1 MRMFS
6 RQLLLIL
13 VLGLSQSPWVHAL
26 GFGELRLNS
35 GLNQPLDAEIPL
47 YDTGTLNA
55 SQLLVKLAS
64 PEAFERLGV
73 ERFFFLTRL
82 KFTVNLDGR
91 GGGVIQVTSRD
102 AVREPYLDFIIEAHW
117 PSGRIQREYTVLLD
131 IPQYSDRAAAP
142 VQVTRR
148 PSSEPSN
155 NQVQS
160 RSIPSRSSR
169 GPRPRQGDD
178 RRALPSV
185 DGEGRYRVQ
194 HNDTL
199 ADIARRARPSSDVSI
214 EQVMLALQRNNPRAF
229 IGGNVNR
236 LKSGYVLNYPNAAE
250 ARRVSASQAREEVA
264 RQTAI
269 WRGRAAPSQPQY
281 ALQESPAN
289 PEPAPSAGGSASR
302 SEASEPVGPR
312 GRLSIAAGEGS
323 GEGVGDGNVEKLS
336 LRDQLAAS
344 QENLD
349 RIARQNSELKG
360 RLQDMERQLQ
370 TLQRLLELKD
380 EQLAALQAGIGA
392 APDDESGDA
401 PTDGSDEA
409 TSEAGVQPEP
419 ELPLWREILTAG
431 QTLAVRLW
439 NSGDEALKEQGVEPA
454 PLRAAVLLIP
464 LLLILW
470 LLIRAARSGSSRHS
484 NEEEVAAPVVD
495 PVAVPLVA
503 AGVAAGEAEQ
513 SQGETL
519 DEATAELQGE
529 SAQDNTPAADVAEP
543 ASSEPVEPPAAQ
555 SPPVAVA
562 PAAPAGI
569 DPNEAVAEAGM
580 YIAYRHF
587 EQAKGLL
594 SAALK
599 QHPDHA
605 GLLEKKAELA
615 MEQHDQPSFVEARSA
630 LVALGAQRELE
641 RIEEHL
647 DLRDLGADWSLAD
660 AATADAE
667 SGDEPLDFASAET
680 EQLEHSFDELQASE
694 AGSEIDTSALSLD
707 DAPAETESSESDDQ
721 QADTFA
727 DQDMTDAS
735 QASESSAVEFPAPSA
750 PQAAHPVEEQSEEK
764 TSASD
769 DFEFDLDLSDLELED
784 DLPASSDK
792 TDAESVA
799 EPLEDGPSFR
809 FDEPLENDD
818 EDPTFGDLDFD
829 LEDRFDRVGEF
840 SSLEKE
846 VDDADG
852 LKPESDPSMDQQL
865 EPAAVFDDLEDDGIS
880 LLSDEDDVTQKL
892 NLARAYIE
900 LGESHSARDMLKEV
914 LNDGDDEQR
923 EQAQQLLAK
932 L

>member
-82 KFTVNLDGR
+82 KFAVNLDGR

-155 NQVQS
+155 NQAQS

-199 ADIARRARPSSDVSI
+199 ADIARRARPSNDVSI

-250 ARRVSASQAREEVA
+250 ARRVSAPQAREEVA

-269 WRGRAAPSQPQY
+269 WRGRSAPSQPQY
-281 ALQESPAN
+281 ALQESSAD

-302 SEASEPVGPR
+302 SEASEPAGPR

-401 PTDGSDEA
+401 PADGSDEA
-409 TSEAGVQPEP
+409 TNEAGVQPEP

-495 PVAVPLVA
+495 PVAVPLVT

-513 SQGETL
+513 SQGESL
-519 DEATAELQGE
+519 DEATADLRDEAPKEAEDE
-529 SAQDNTPAADVAEP
+529 SSAAEP
-543 ASSEPVEPPAAQ
+543 DDVPGLNDEAPVA
-555 SPPVAVA
+555 PPVVPEAS
-562 PAAPAGI
+562 AGI
-569 DPNEAVAEAGM
+569 DANEAVAEAGM

-615 MEQHDQPSFVEARSA
+615 IEQQDHAAFTEARSA

-647 DLRDLGADWSLAD
+647 DLRDLGAEWSLANT
-660 AATADAE
+660 AAPGSGSAE
-667 SGDEPLDFASAET
+667 EPSDFASAET

-707 DAPAETESSESDDQ
+707 DEPSETESSESEDE
-721 QADTFA
+721 QANTFA
-727 DQDMTDAS
+727 DQDMTDAG
-735 QASESSAVEFPAPSA
+735 QQSESSALEFPAASA
-750 PQAAHPVEEQSEEK
+750 PQAVQPVEEQSEEK
-764 TSASD
+764 TSAAD

-784 DLPASSDK
+784 DLPMSSDK
-792 TDAESVA
+792 ADTESVA
-799 EPLEDGPSFR
+799 GSAEDDGPSFR

-840 SSLEKE
+840 SSLDKE
-846 VDDADG
+846 GDDADG
-852 LKPESDPSMDQQL
+852 LKPDSDPSMDQQL